1 MNKDREKIIK
11 EIKELWPGHLQDEFV
26 SLGEQT
32 VILDGLF
39 SRNDLKRIAIGMTTL
54 QVRLDLLKYM
64 EGADKLEEISQ
75 ERVEGDQ
82 KDHPPDEV
90 KGS

>member
-39 SRNDLKRIAIGMTTL
+39 SRNDLKRIAVGMTTL
-54 QVRLDLLKYM
+54 SLKLSL
-64 EGADKLEEISQ
+64 GCDC
-75 ERVEGDQ
+75 
-82 KDHPPDEV
+82 PDPETES
-90 KGS
+90 KQNQS